1 MSQSCPVVN
10 QKEETYRRNT
20 TPLKPVPTPQDP
32 LASGSRKGAKT
43 LLELSSNFSKSVVSS
58 AYDNMRSKYY
68 NAIDNNSDND
78 MVDEDDDL

>member
-10 QKEETYRRNT
+10 QNETTYRRNT
-20 TPLKPVPTPQDP
+20 TPLKLVPTLQDP

-43 LLELSSNFSKSVVSS
+43 LLESSWNFSKSIVSN
-58 AYDNMRSKYY
+58 AYENMRSKYY
-68 NAIDNNSDND
+68 NAIENNSDND